1 MGLEESEDRVAGG
14 VVKVDSKNSSSN
26 MVLKQ
31 VIKPVEK
38 EKEQTVMIIKKMLEQ
53 NSVEADIDK
62 MMGEEGVQLLY
73 LEEGR
78 PSLDWAILVTIL
90 GI

>member
-26 MVLKQ
+26 MVLRQ

-53 NSVEADIDK
+53 NSVEAEIHK
-62 MMGEEGVQLLY
+62 MMGEEGVQLLD

-78 PSLDWAILVTIL
+78 PS
-90 GI
+90 